1 MFTLQRDSWEEL
13 NSQIVACEACPRL
26 VAYRQ
31 EVARTKRRAFRG
43 WEYWGRPVPGFG
55 DRKARLLIVGLAP
68 AAHGA
73 NRTGRMFTGDSSGDT
88 LTAAL
93 YRAGFA
99 NQPTSKHRDDGLE
112 LHDAFLTAVV
122 RCAPPKN
129 RPTRQEQLNCR
140 GFLARELELLPSVQV
155 VLALGRI
162 AFDGYLR
169 LLRERGARVPR
180 LPFRHGACY
189 EFELPLPTLV
199 VSYHPSRQNTQ
210 TGRLTEAM
218 LDEVFEQIQ
227 GLLAS
232 AEVTGACAAK
242 PGELESKRQ
251 PSSSR
256 LFEPWSKK
264 D

>member
-1 MFTLQRDSWEEL
+1 MESWEEL
-13 NSQIVACEACPRL
+13 NSQIVDCEACPRL

-31 EVARTKRRAFRG
+31 EVARTKRRAFRD
-43 WEYWGRPVPGFG
+43 WEYWGRPVSGFG
-55 DRKARLLIVGLAP
+55 DRNARLLMVGLAP
-68 AAHGA
+68 GAHGA

-93 YRAGFA
+93 HRAGFA
-99 NQPTSKHRDDGLE
+99 NQPTSQHRDDGLE

-122 RCAPPKN
+122 RCVPPKN

-140 GFLARELELLPSVQV
+140 GYLARELDLLPSVWV

-162 AFDGYLR
+162 AFEGYLA
-169 LLRERGARVPR
+169 LLRERGVEVPR

-189 EFELPLPTLV
+189 PFEPPLPTLF

-218 LDEVFEQIQ
+218 LDEVFGQIRE
-227 GLLAS
+227 LLIGQRGNEAMS
-232 AEVTGACAAK
+232 
-242 PGELESKRQ
+242 Q
-251 PSSSR
+251 
-256 LFEPWSKK
+256 WSQ
-264 D
+264 

>member
-1 MFTLQRDSWEEL
+1 MNPPQMESWEEL
-13 NSQIVACEACPRL
+13 NSQIVTCEACPRL

-31 EVARTKRRAFRG
+31 EVARTKRRAFRD

-55 DRKARLLIVGLAP
+55 DQNARLLIVGLAP
-68 AAHGA
+68 GAHGA

-99 NQPTSKHRDDGLE
+99 NQPTSHHRDDGLE

-122 RCAPPKN
+122 RCAPPRN
-129 RPTRQEQLNCR
+129 RPTRQEQISCR
-140 GFLARELELLPSVQV
+140 GYLAREVVLLSSVRV

-169 LLRERGARVPR
+169 LLRERGVDVPR

-189 EFELPLPTLV
+189 QFEPPLPTLV

-210 TGRLTEAM
+210 TGRLTDAM
-218 LDEVFEQIQ
+218 LDEVFGRLKEVMSCQI
-227 GLLAS
+227 
-232 AEVTGACAAK
+232 
-242 PGELESKRQ
+242 GETH
-251 PSSSR
+251 
-256 LFEPWSKK
+256 
-264 D
+264 

>member
-1 MFTLQRDSWEEL
+1 MESWEEL
-13 NSQIVACEACPRL
+13 NSQIVTCEACPRL

-31 EVARTKRRAFRG
+31 EIAHTKRRAFRD

-55 DRKARLLIVGLAP
+55 DRDARLLMVGLAP

-99 NQPTSKHRDDGLE
+99 NQPTSQHRDDGLE

-122 RCAPPKN
+122 RCVPPKN
-129 RPTRQEQLNCR
+129 RPTRQEQINCR
-140 GFLARELELLPSVQV
+140 GYLAREMDLLSSVRV

-169 LLRERGARVPR
+169 LLRERGADVPR
-180 LPFRHGACY
+180 LLFRHGACY
-189 EFELPLPTLV
+189 EFEPPLPTLV

-210 TGRLTEAM
+210 TGRLTEVM
-218 LDEVFEQIQ
+218 LDEVFGQIRE
-227 GLLAS
+227 LLVS
-232 AEVTGACAAK
+232 
-242 PGELESKRQ
+242 Q
-251 PSSSR
+251 
-256 LFEPWSKK
+256 
-264 D
+264 

>member
-1 MFTLQRDSWEEL
+1 MESWEEL

-31 EVARTKRRAFRG
+31 EVARVKRRAFRD

-55 DRKARLLIVGLAP
+55 DRNARLLMVGLAP
-68 AAHGA
+68 GAHGA

-93 YRAGFA
+93 HRSGFA
-99 NQPTSKHRDDGLE
+99 NQPTSRHRDDGLA
-112 LHDAFLTAVV
+112 LRDAFLTAVV
-122 RCAPPKN
+122 RCVPPRN
-129 RPTRQEQLNCR
+129 RPTRQEQINCR
-140 GFLARELELLPSVQV
+140 DYLARELDLLSSVRV

-169 LLRERGARVPR
+169 LLRERSAGVPR
-180 LPFRHGACY
+180 LLFRHGACY
-189 EFELPLPTLV
+189 EFEPPVPTLF

-218 LDEVFEQIQ
+218 LDEVFGQIR

-232 AEVTGACAAK
+232 N
-242 PGELESKRQ
+242 ELTR
-251 PSSSR
+251 
-256 LFEPWSKK
+256 
-264 D
+264 